1 MNIRPWRGVVKTQ
14 CFTVVTRCAQL
25 AGLAITTG
33 TICAVSAEEL
43 VVDPVAAAHRL
54 LGATLTG
61 RGVRAVVVEVEAY
74 GGVPDGPWPDAAAHS
89 YRGRSGRNAVMFG
102 PPGRLYTYRSH
113 GIHVCANVAC
123 GPDGTAAAV
132 LLRAGAVE
140 TGTEVAQARR
150 GESVRGVAL
159 ARGPGNL
166 CSALGIAM
174 DDNGIDLFDPDGPVT
189 LTLNDADDALV
200 ALSGP
205 RVGVSQAADRPW
217 RLWLAGRPEVSAY
230 RRSPRAPG
238 PGASD

>member
-1 MNIRPWRGVVKTQ
+1 MP
-14 CFTVVTRCAQL
+14 AD
-25 AGLAITTG
+25 
-33 TICAVSAEEL
+33 EL
-43 VVDPVAAAHRL
+43 LVDPVAAAHRL
-54 LGATLTG
+54 LGATLVS
-61 RGVRAVVVEVEAY
+61 RGVRALVVEVEAY

-132 LLRAGAVE
+132 LLRACAIEDGI
-140 TGTEVAQARR
+140 EVARRRR
-150 GESVRGVAL
+150 GELVRTAAL

-166 CSALGIAM
+166 CSALGITM
-174 DDNGIDLFDPDGPVT
+174 DDNGIDVFDPAAAVT
-189 LTLNDADDALV
+189 LQLREPLTATA
-200 ALSGP
+200 GP

-230 RRSPRAPG
+230 RRSPRAPA

>member
-1 MNIRPWRGVVKTQ
+1 MKSSCDEYFAPGFGLSRGK
-14 CFTVVTRCAQL
+14 C
-25 AGLAITTG
+25 
-33 TICAVSAEEL
+33 TICAVSAEQL
-43 VVDPVAAAHRL
+43 VVDPVEAGHRL

-61 RGVRAVVVEVEAY
+61 RQVRAIVVEVEAY

-89 YRGRSGRNAVMFG
+89 YRGRGGRNVVMFG

-113 GIHVCANVAC
+113 GIHVCANVVC

-132 LLRAGAVE
+132 LLRAAVVE
-140 TGTEVAQARR
+140 GGLDIAQVRR
-150 GESVRGVAL
+150 GPKIRPVAL

-166 CSALGIAM
+166 CSALGITM
-174 DDNGIDLFDPDGPVT
+174 DDNGIDLFDPAGPVA
-189 LTLNDADDALV
+189 LRLNETNGAMA
-200 ALSGP
+200 GP

-230 RRSPRAPG
+230 RRSPRAPA

>member
-1 MNIRPWRGVVKTQ
+1 MSAG
-14 CFTVVTRCAQL
+14 QL
-25 AGLAITTG
+25 
-33 TICAVSAEEL
+33 S
-43 VVDPVAAAHRL
+43 VDPVEAAHRL

-61 RGVRAVVVEVEAY
+61 RGVTGIVVEVEAY

-89 YRGRSGRNAVMFG
+89 YRGRSGRNGVMFG

-113 GIHVCANVAC
+113 GIHVCANVSC

-132 LLRAGAVE
+132 LLRAAIIEDGAD
-140 TGTEVAQARR
+140 VAQARR
-150 GESVRGVAL
+150 GEAVRGIAL

-166 CSALGIAM
+166 CSALGITM
-174 DDNGIDLFDPDGPVT
+174 SDNGIDLFEPDGAVR
-189 LTLNDADDALV
+189 LTLNAVNGAV
-200 ALSGP
+200 AGP

-230 RRSPRAPG
+230 RRSPRAPA